1 LKTLRASL
9 KRIVLVLSLVLL
21 AHAVTAAVLPD
32 KDIRAI
38 LADRIDA
45 QHQGVGIVVGV
56 IDPSGRRTV
65 AYASTKGGEGPVDAD
80 TVFEIGSVTKVFT
93 SLLLADAV
101 RRGEV
106 ALTDPVSKYLPP
118 NVKVPERGGKKITLV
133 DLATHTSSLP
143 RMPSNFYP
151 KDPGNPYADYT
162 EAQLYEFLSS
172 VELTRDIGSKF
183 EYSNFGVGL
192 LGHALARR
200 AGTDYET
207 LVRTRIL
214 EPLGMKSTAIT
225 LSKSMKEHLTPGHD
239 GALQQVA
246 NWDVPTLAG
255 AGALRSTANDLL
267 TFLAANIGI
276 EKSPLAPSM
285 AAMIAARRP
294 TGTPNLEIAL
304 GWHIWTRDGHEI
316 ISHGGGTGGYRT
328 WIGFELKS
336 RTGVV
341 VLSNTTTDA
350 GADDIGLHL
359 LDSAAPLLQP
369 AKERHEVKVDAA
381 VLEKYT
387 GRYQLAPN
395 FIITVTR
402 QGDQLFAQATAQPRF
417 EIFAESPREFF
428 LKVVDAQLTFV
439 VDDTGRATSVVLHQ
453 NGNNTPG
460 NQIGPAKQRQ
470 EVKVDAAVLEK
481 YTGRYQFT
489 PNFIQAITRD
499 GDRLYAQA
507 TGQRRFELA
516 AEGTRDFF
524 VKEFD
529 AQITFVVDANGRAT
543 SFVQHQNGA
552 DHLAKR
558 VEGEPP
564 PVKEHKE
571 VAVDP
576 KIFGGYV
583 GRYQLRPNFIITITR
598 EGDHLYAQATSQP
611 RFEIFAEGERDFFL
625 KVVDAQLTFVVDAN
639 GRATSVVLHQNGA
652 DQPAKRMEG
661 EPPPAKEHKEVA
673 VDPKTF
679 DGYTGRYQLAP
690 NFILAIT
697 RDGDRLY
704 AQGTGQRRFE
714 IFAEGAR
721 DFFVKEFDAQLTFV
735 VDANGRATGLVQ
747 HQNGRDMPANRIE

>member
-1 LKTLRASL
+1 MKTLRTSL
-9 KRIVLVLSLVLL
+9 TRIAFALSLVLL
-21 AHAVTAAVLPD
+21 ANAGTGAVLPD

-38 LADRIDA
+38 LVDRIDA

-65 AYASTKGGEGPVDAD
+65 AYASTKKGEGPVDAD

-101 RRGEV
+101 QRGEV

-133 DLATHTSSLP
+133 DLATQTSGLP
-143 RMPSNFYP
+143 YMPTNFHP
-151 KDPGNPYADYT
+151 KDPGNPFADYT
-162 EAQLYEFLSS
+162 VAQLYEFLSS
-172 VELTRDIGSKF
+172 VELTRDIGSKY
-183 EYSNFGVGL
+183 EYSNLGVGL
-192 LGHALARR
+192 LGHALALR

-239 GALQQVA
+239 GALHPVA
-246 NWDVPTLAG
+246 NWDLPTLAG
-255 AGALRSTANDLL
+255 AGALRSTANDLM

-285 AAMIAARRP
+285 AAMIAVRRP
-294 TGTPNLEIAL
+294 TGNPNLEIAL

-316 ISHGGGTGGYRT
+316 IWHNGGTGGYRT
-328 WIGFELKS
+328 WIGFEPKT

-341 VLSNTTTDA
+341 VLSNTSTDA

-359 LDSAAPLLQP
+359 LDPAVPLLQP

-381 VLEKYT
+381 VLEKYI

-402 QGDQLFAQATAQPRF
+402 EGDHLYAQATAQPRF
-417 EIFAESPREFF
+417 EIFAESPHEFF
-428 LKVVDAQLTFV
+428 LKVV
-439 VDDTGRATSVVLHQ
+439 
-453 NGNNTPG
+453 
-460 NQIGPAKQRQ
+460 
-470 EVKVDAAVLEK
+470 
-481 YTGRYQFT
+481 
-489 PNFIQAITRD
+489 
-499 GDRLYAQA
+499 
-507 TGQRRFELA
+507 
-516 AEGTRDFF
+516 
-524 VKEFD
+524 D

-543 SFVQHQNGA
+543 SLVLHQNGA
-552 DHLAKR
+552 DQPAKR
-558 VEGEPP
+558 MEGEPP

-576 KIFGGYV
+576 KIFDGYV
-583 GRYQLRPNFIITITR
+583 GRY
-598 EGDHLYAQATSQP
+598 E
-611 RFEIFAEGERDFFL
+611 
-625 KVVDAQLTFVVDAN
+625 
-639 GRATSVVLHQNGA
+639 
-652 DQPAKRMEG
+652 
-661 EPPPAKEHKEVA
+661 
-673 VDPKTF
+673 
-679 DGYTGRYQLAP
+679 LAP

-704 AQGTGQRRFE
+704 SQATGQPRRE
-714 IFAEGAR
+714 IFAEGTR
-721 DFFVKEFDAQLTFV
+721 DFFFKDHDAQLTFV
-735 VDANGRATGLVQ
+735 VDANGRATSLVH
-747 HQNGRDMPANRIE
+747 HQNGADHPGKRMEGEPPPAKEHKEIAVDPKVFGGYVGRYQLAPNFVLTVTREGNHLFVQATAQPKFEVFAESDHGYFYKVVDAQITFVTDAAGHATSLTLHQNGMDVPGKRVE